1 MTKGAIVCID
11 DEKSVLLCLRD
22 QLSRIL
28 ESGYTIELAESG
40 EEALSLFAELNEE
53 GIEVHLLICDQIMP
67 GMSGV
72 DVLMEIQQQYPHTLK
87 ILLTGLANFN
97 DVIKALNYANLYRYI
112 HKPWDEVD
120 LGLTIREALRSY
132 DQSKQLAAQNR
143 QLQQMNLDLQREIAD
158 RRCAETRLAHD
169 ALHDALTQLP
179 NRVLLTERIQQAIQA
194 SHQDP
199 TYQFAVL
206 FIDLDR
212 FKVVNDGLGHLV
224 GDKLLKA
231 IAQRL
236 QHCLRANDLIA
247 RFGGDE
253 FSILLDN
260 IQNQA
265 EALQVAQRLLTALES
280 PFHLGEHTLFAS
292 ASIGIAVGSSDHEN
306 AADLLRDADLAMYSA
321 KGRGRGCYALFSQE
335 LHLQS
340 VKLLQ
345 IESDLHRA
353 LERQEF
359 ILYYQPIV
367 SLETSTLIGFE
378 ALVRWQH
385 ATRGFIAPGD
395 FIPIAEE
402 TGFII
407 PLGMW
412 VLQKACLQLRAWN
425 LAFPQQTAL
434 TMSVNLAS
442 KQLQDPRFIEQL
454 DRVLAETGLDGSV
467 LKLELTE
474 SMLLDNIESVL
485 QTLASIKS
493 RNIQLSIDDFGTGY
507 SSLSYLPRFPINTLK
522 IDRSFVDRMTV
533 DAENLEIVR
542 AIATLAHSIGID
554 VVAEGIETV
563 QQLELLQTL
572 HCEFGQ
578 GYLFSKPLDP
588 HIAEQ
593 YIGKAR
599 KLNVSRKEMFNL

>member
-1 MTKGAIVCID
+1 MFKGAIVCID
-11 DEKSVLLCLRD
+11 DEKSVLLSLRD

-40 EEALSLFAELNEE
+40 EEALSLFAELEE
-53 GIEVHLLICDQIMP
+53 DGIEVHLLICDQIMP
-67 GMSGV
+67 GMGGV
-72 DVLMEIQQQYPHTLK
+72 DVLMQIQQQYPHTLK

-97 DVIKALNYANLYRYI
+97 DVIKALNHANLYRYI
-112 HKPWDEVD
+112 HKPWDEAD

-132 DQSKQLAAQNR
+132 DQSKQLKEQNQR
-143 QLQQMNLDLQREIAD
+143 LQQMNLDLQREIGD
-158 RRCAETRLAHD
+158 RRRVETQLAHD
-169 ALHDALTQLP
+169 ARHDALTQLP
-179 NRVLLTERIQQAIQA
+179 NRVLLTERIQQAIQTNR
-194 SHQDP
+194 QDS

-224 GDKLLKA
+224 GDKFLRA

-236 QHCLRANDLIA
+236 QHCLRGSDLIA

-253 FSILLDN
+253 FSILLDQ

-265 EALQVAQRLLTALES
+265 EALQVAQRLLAALQD

-292 ASIGIAVGSSDHEN
+292 ASIGIAVGSEDHQN

-321 KGRGRGCYALFSQE
+321 KDSGRGCYAMFSQE
-335 LHLQS
+335 LHLRS
-340 VKLLQ
+340 IKLLQ

-353 LERQEF
+353 LDNQEF
-359 ILYYQPIV
+359 ILYYQPII
-367 SLETSTLIGFE
+367 SLKTATLIGFE
-378 ALVRWQH
+378 ALIRWQH
-385 ATRGFIAPGD
+385 PTEGFISPVD
-395 FIPIAEE
+395 FIPVAEE

-412 VLQKACLQLRAWN
+412 ILKEACQQLRAWH
-425 LAFPQQTAL
+425 LAFPEQSAL
-434 TMSVNLAS
+434 MMSVNLAS
-442 KQLQDPRFIEQL
+442 KQLRDPGFIERL
-454 DRVLAETGLDGSV
+454 DLVIAEAGLEGGA

-474 SMLLDNIESVL
+474 SMLVDNIESVL
-485 QTLASIKS
+485 QTLASI
-493 RNIQLSIDDFGTGY
+493 RARDIQISIDDFGTGY

-522 IDRSFVDRMTV
+522 IDRSFVNQMTL

-554 VVAEGIETV
+554 VVAEGIETT

-572 HCEFGQ
+572 GCGFGQ
-578 GYLFSKPLDP
+578 GYLFAKPLDSYSAGQF
-588 HIAEQ
+588 IE
-593 YIGKAR
+593 KFST
-599 KLNVSRKEMFNL
+599 LNIFESAV

>member
-40 EEALSLFAELNEE
+40 EEALSLFAELNED

-132 DQSKQLAAQNR
+132 DQSKQLAEQNQR
-143 QLQQMNLDLQREIAD
+143 LQQMNLDLQREIAD
-158 RRCAETRLAHD
+158 RRCAETQLAHD

-194 SHQDP
+194 THQDS

-224 GDKLLKA
+224 GDKLLRA

-236 QHCLRANDLIA
+236 QHCLRTNDLIA

-265 EALQVAQRLLTALES
+265 EALQVAQRLLAALRN

-340 VKLLQ
+340 IKLLQ

-367 SLETSTLIGFE
+367 ALETATLIGFE
-378 ALVRWQH
+378 ALIRWQH
-385 ATRGFIAPGD
+385 ATRGFISPGD

-412 VLQKACLQLRAWN
+412 VLEEACRQLRAWN
-425 LAFPQQTAL
+425 LAFPEQTAL

-454 DRVLAETGLDGSV
+454 DQVLVETGLDGST

-485 QTLASIKS
+485 QTLASIRS

-522 IDRSFVDRMTV
+522 IDRSFVNQMTV

-554 VVAEGIETV
+554 VVAEGIETT

-572 HCEFGQ
+572 GCEFGQ
-578 GYLFSKPLDP
+578 GYLFAKPLDP
-588 HIAEQ
+588 QAAEQ
-593 YIGKAR
+593 FIEKASS
-599 KLNVSRKEMFNL
+599 LNIFKNEV

>member
-11 DEKSVLLCLRD
+11 DEKSVLLSLRD

-28 ESGYTIELAESG
+28 EPGYTIELAESG
-40 EEALSLFAELNEE
+40 EEALSLFAELQED

-72 DVLMEIQQQYPHTLK
+72 NVLMEIQQQYPDTLK

-112 HKPWDEVD
+112 HKPWDEAD

-132 DQSKQLAAQNR
+132 DQSKQLTAQNQR
-143 QLQQMNLDLQREIAD
+143 LQQMNLDLQREIAD
-158 RRCAETRLAHD
+158 RRRVETQLAHD

-179 NRVLLTERIQQAIQA
+179 NRVLLTERIQQAIQ
-194 SHQDP
+194 STHQDP

-224 GDKLLKA
+224 GDKFLRA

-265 EALQVAQRLLTALES
+265 EALQVAQRLLAALRN

-292 ASIGIAVGSSDHEN
+292 ASIGIAVGSADHQN

-321 KGRGRGCYALFSQE
+321 KDNGRGCYALFNQE

-340 VKLLQ
+340 IKLLQ

-353 LERQEF
+353 LENQEF
-359 ILYYQPIV
+359 VLHYQPII
-367 SLETSTLIGFE
+367 SLETATLVGFE
-378 ALVRWQH
+378 ALIRWQH
-385 ATRGFIAPGD
+385 PTNGFISPGD
-395 FIPIAEE
+395 FISIAEE

-412 VLQKACLQLRAWN
+412 VLKEACRQLRAWH
-425 LAFPQQTAL
+425 LAFPEQTAL
-434 TMSVNLAS
+434 MMSVNLAS
-442 KQLQDPRFIEQL
+442 KQLRDPGFIERL
-454 DRVLAETGLDGSV
+454 DLVLAETGLEGSA

-474 SMLLDNIESVL
+474 SMLVDNIESVL
-485 QTLASIKS
+485 QTLASVRS
-493 RNIQLSIDDFGTGY
+493 REIQLSIDDFGTGY

-522 IDRSFVDRMTV
+522 IDRTFINQMTM
-533 DAENLEIVR
+533 DAENFEIVR
-542 AIATLAHSIGID
+542 AITTLAHSIGID
-554 VVAEGIETV
+554 VVAEGIETP

-572 HCEFGQ
+572 DCEFGQ
-578 GYLFSKPLDP
+578 GYLFSKPLAP
-588 HIAEQ
+588 HAAEQ
-593 YIGKAR
+593 FIENTSMLDIFKNKA
-599 KLNVSRKEMFNL
+599 